1 MSIRFYWAIFIL
13 DNYFFVGRA
22 VLDLKMKTYLTLTLN
37 ERETGKKSMTK
48 QMLKNNVIPG
58 VIYLKDG
65 KNLNVSVDFKQL
77 NAIVNDP
84 SGLTRIYEVKI
95 GGKTMTCMLKEVQ
108 FNPVFDSPRHFDLME
123 VKDGDVVK
131 VDVPVRIMNKDV
143 CPGVKNGGDVYVLSY
158 NVKLKCKV
166 ECIPYAIEVDVKNS
180 NMGEKFFLSDV
191 AIPEGCSIIKNVILA
206 RIAGKRVIKE
216 AVAATATTE
225 DAAATA
231 TTDTATATP
240 APAAVTK

>member
-1 MSIRFYWAIFIL
+1 MSAFLFLTII
-13 DNYFFVGRA
+13 FFVGRA
-22 VLDLKMKTYLTLTLN
+22 VLDLKMKTYLTLSLD

-48 QMLKNNVIPG
+48 NMLKNNIIPG

-65 KNLNVSVDFKQL
+65 KNINVSIDFKQL
-77 NAIVNDP
+77 NTIVNDP
-84 SGLTRIYEVKI
+84 SGLTRIYEVKV
-95 GGKTMTCMLKEVQ
+95 GEKTMTCMLKEVQ

-123 VKDGDVVK
+123 IKDGDIVK

-180 NMGEKFFLSDV
+180 NMGDKFFLKDV
-191 AIPEGCSIIKNVILA
+191 TIPDGCSVIKNVILA

-216 AVAATATTE
+216 AVTAAVTSEETTATTE
-225 DAAATA
+225 TTTTASATVAA
-231 TTDTATATP
+231 
-240 APAAVTK
+240 K

>member
-1 MSIRFYWAIFIL
+1 
-13 DNYFFVGRA
+13 
-22 VLDLKMKTYLTLTLN
+22 MKTYLTLTLN

-84 SGLTRIYEVKI
+84 SGLTRIYEVKV

-123 VKDGDVVK
+123 IKDGDIVK

-180 NMGEKFFLSDV
+180 NMGDKFFLKDV
-191 AIPEGCSIIKNVILA
+191 TIPDGCSVIKNVILV

-216 AVAATATTE
+216 AVTAAVTSEETTATTE
-225 DAAATA
+225 TTTTASATVAA
-231 TTDTATATP
+231 
-240 APAAVTK
+240 K

>member
-1 MSIRFYWAIFIL
+1 
-13 DNYFFVGRA
+13 
-22 VLDLKMKTYLTLTLN
+22 MKTYLTLTLN
-37 ERETGKKSMTK
+37 ERGIGKKSMTK

-58 VIYLKDG
+58 VIYLKGG
-65 KNLNVSVDFKQL
+65 KNLNVSIDFKQL

-95 GGKTMTCMLKEVQ
+95 GEKTMTCMLKEVQ

-166 ECIPYAIEVDVKNS
+166 ECVPYAIEVDVKRS
-180 NMGEKFFLSDV
+180 NMGEKFFLKDIT
-191 AIPEGCSIIKNVILA
+191 IPDGCSIIKNVILA

-216 AVAATATTE
+216 AASETAATE
-225 DAAATA
+225 DTAAAT
-231 TTDTATATP
+231 TTDTTTATP
-240 APAAVTK
+240 APAAAAK

>member
-1 MSIRFYWAIFIL
+1 M
-13 DNYFFVGRA
+13 
-22 VLDLKMKTYLTLTLN
+22 LDLKMKTYLTLNLN

-48 QMLKNNVIPG
+48 KMLKNNIIPG

-65 KNLNVSVDFKQL
+65 KNMNVSVDFKQL
-77 NAIVNDP
+77 NTIVNDP
-84 SGLTRIYEVKI
+84 SGLTRIYEVKV
-95 GGKTMTCMLKEVQ
+95 GGKTIACMLKEVQ

-180 NMGEKFFLSDV
+180 NMGEKFFLKDV
-191 AIPEGCSIIKNVILA
+191 TIPDGCSIIKNVILA

-216 AVAATATTE
+216 TETVESVANEENTSDVSSTT
-225 DAAATA
+225 
-231 TTDTATATP
+231 TTTSTN
-240 APAAVTK
+240 APAVEEKK

>member
-1 MSIRFYWAIFIL
+1 MPFFIL

-22 VLDLKMKTYLTLTLN
+22 VLDLKMKTYLTLNLN

-48 QMLKNNVIPG
+48 KMLKNNIIPG

-65 KNLNVSVDFKQL
+65 INMNVSVDFKQL
-77 NAIVNDP
+77 NTIVNDP
-84 SGLTRIYEVKI
+84 SGLTRIYEVKV
-95 GGKTMTCMLKEVQ
+95 GGKTMACMLKEVQ

-180 NMGEKFFLSDV
+180 NMGEKFFLKDV
-191 AIPEGCSIIKNVILA
+191 TIPDGCSIIKNVILA

-216 AVAATATTE
+216 AVATTAATE
-225 DAAATA
+225 EAATA
-231 TTDTATATP
+231 ATTDNAATTPAANATA
-240 APAAVTK
+240 K

>member
-1 MSIRFYWAIFIL
+1 M
-13 DNYFFVGRA
+13 
-22 VLDLKMKTYLTLTLN
+22 LDLKMKTYLTLSLD

-48 QMLKNNVIPG
+48 NMLKNNIIPG

-65 KNLNVSVDFKQL
+65 KNINVSIDFKQL
-77 NAIVNDP
+77 NTIVNDP
-84 SGLTRIYEVKI
+84 SGLTRIYEVKV

-123 VKDGDVVK
+123 IKDGDIVK

-180 NMGEKFFLSDV
+180 NMGDKFFLKDV
-191 AIPEGCSIIKNVILA
+191 TIPDGCSVIKNVILV

-216 AVAATATTE
+216 AVTAAVTSEETTATTE
-225 DAAATA
+225 TTTTASATVAA
-231 TTDTATATP
+231 
-240 APAAVTK
+240 K

>member
-1 MSIRFYWAIFIL
+1 M
-13 DNYFFVGRA
+13 
-22 VLDLKMKTYLTLTLN
+22 LDLKMKTYLTLSLD

-48 QMLKNNVIPG
+48 NMLKNNIIPG

-65 KNLNVSVDFKQL
+65 KNINVSIDFKQL
-77 NAIVNDP
+77 NTIVNDP
-84 SGLTRIYEVKI
+84 SGLTRIYEVKV
-95 GGKTMTCMLKEVQ
+95 GEKTMTCMLKEVQ

-123 VKDGDVVK
+123 IKDGDVVK

-180 NMGEKFFLSDV
+180 NMGDKFFLKDV
-191 AIPEGCSIIKNVILA
+191 TIPDGCSVIKNVILA

-216 AVAATATTE
+216 AVTAAVTSEETTATTE
-225 DAAATA
+225 TTTTASATVAA
-231 TTDTATATP
+231 
-240 APAAVTK
+240 K

>member
-1 MSIRFYWAIFIL
+1 M
-13 DNYFFVGRA
+13 
-22 VLDLKMKTYLTLTLN
+22 LDLKMKTYLTLSLD

-48 QMLKNNVIPG
+48 NMLKNNIIPG

-65 KNLNVSVDFKQL
+65 KNINVSIDFKQL
-77 NAIVNDP
+77 NTIVNDP
-84 SGLTRIYEVKI
+84 SGLTRIYEVKV

-131 VDVPVRIMNKDV
+131 VDVPVRIMNKYD

-180 NMGEKFFLSDV
+180 NMGDKFFLKDV
-191 AIPEGCSIIKNVILA
+191 TIPEGCSIIKNVILA

-216 AVAATATTE
+216 AVTAAVTSEETTATTE
-225 DAAATA
+225 TTTTASATVAA
-231 TTDTATATP
+231 
-240 APAAVTK
+240 K

>member
-1 MSIRFYWAIFIL
+1 M
-13 DNYFFVGRA
+13 
-22 VLDLKMKTYLTLTLN
+22 LDLKMKTYLTLSLD

-48 QMLKNNVIPG
+48 NMLKNNIIPG

-65 KNLNVSVDFKQL
+65 KNINVSIDFKQL
-77 NAIVNDP
+77 NTIVNDP
-84 SGLTRIYEVKI
+84 SGLTRIYEVKV
-95 GGKTMTCMLKEVQ
+95 GEKTMTCMLKEVQ

-123 VKDGDVVK
+123 IKDGDIVK

-180 NMGEKFFLSDV
+180 NMGDKFFLKDV
-191 AIPEGCSIIKNVILA
+191 TIPEGCSIIKNVILA

-216 AVAATATTE
+216 AVTAAVTSEETTATTE
-225 DAAATA
+225 TTTTASATVAA
-231 TTDTATATP
+231 
-240 APAAVTK
+240 K

>member
-1 MSIRFYWAIFIL
+1 MPFFIL

-22 VLDLKMKTYLTLTLN
+22 VLDLKMKTYLTLNLN

-48 QMLKNNVIPG
+48 KMLKNNIIPG

-65 KNLNVSVDFKQL
+65 KNMNVSVDFKQL
-77 NAIVNDP
+77 NTIVNDP
-84 SGLTRIYEVKI
+84 SGLTRIYEVKV
-95 GGKTMTCMLKEVQ
+95 GGKTIACMLKEVQ

-180 NMGEKFFLSDV
+180 NMGEKFFLKDV
-191 AIPEGCSIIKNVILA
+191 AIPDGCSIIKNVILA

-216 AVAATATTE
+216 AVATTAATEEATT
-225 DAAATA
+225 AA
-231 TTDTATATP
+231 TTDNAATTPAANATA
-240 APAAVTK
+240 K

>member
-1 MSIRFYWAIFIL
+1 M
-13 DNYFFVGRA
+13 
-22 VLDLKMKTYLTLTLN
+22 LDLKMKTYLTLSLD

-48 QMLKNNVIPG
+48 NMLKNNIIPG

-65 KNLNVSVDFKQL
+65 KNINVSIDFKQL
-77 NAIVNDP
+77 NTIVNDP
-84 SGLTRIYEVKI
+84 SGLTRIYEVKV

-123 VKDGDVVK
+123 IKDGDVVK

-180 NMGEKFFLSDV
+180 NMGDKFFLKDV
-191 AIPEGCSIIKNVILA
+191 TIPDGCSVIKNVILA

-216 AVAATATTE
+216 AVTAAVTSEETTATTE
-225 DAAATA
+225 TTTTASATVAA
-231 TTDTATATP
+231 
-240 APAAVTK
+240 K

>member
-1 MSIRFYWAIFIL
+1 
-13 DNYFFVGRA
+13 
-22 VLDLKMKTYLTLTLN
+22 MKTYLTLTLN

-48 QMLKNNVIPG
+48 KLLKNNVIPG

-65 KNLNVSVDFKQL
+65 KNLNVSIDFKQI
-77 NAIVNDP
+77 NSIISDP
-84 SGLTRIYEVKI
+84 SGLTRIYEVKV
-95 GGKTMTCMLKEVQ
+95 GEKNMACMLKEVQ

-131 VDVPVRIMNKDV
+131 VDIPVRIMNKDV

-166 ECIPYAIEVDVKNS
+166 ECIPYAIEVDVKTS
-180 NMGEKFFLSDV
+180 NMGDKFFLKDV
-191 AIPEGCSIIKNVILA
+191 TIPEGCSIIKNVILA

-216 AVAATATTE
+216 AVAATANTE
-225 DAAATA
+225 
-231 TTDTATATP
+231 TTDTTPTDTAATTP
-240 APAAVTK
+240 APATAAK

>member
-1 MSIRFYWAIFIL
+1 MSAFLFLTII
-13 DNYFFVGRA
+13 FFVGRA
-22 VLDLKMKTYLTLTLN
+22 VLDLKMKTYLTLSLD

-48 QMLKNNVIPG
+48 NMLKNNIIPG

-65 KNLNVSVDFKQL
+65 KNINVSIDFKQL
-77 NAIVNDP
+77 NTIVNDP
-84 SGLTRIYEVKI
+84 SGLTRIYEVKV

-123 VKDGDVVK
+123 IKDGDIVK

-180 NMGEKFFLSDV
+180 NMGDKFFLKDV
-191 AIPEGCSIIKNVILA
+191 TIPDGCSVIKNVILV

-216 AVAATATTE
+216 AVTAAVTSEETTATTE
-225 DAAATA
+225 TTTTASATVAA
-231 TTDTATATP
+231 
-240 APAAVTK
+240 K